1 MCAPSWA
8 VTVFHGAVFEWVCGM
23 LDKVS
28 IRTKIIAAFA
38 VVLGSTMALGL
49 FATQRFD
56 ALDAASGE
64 IRRDYLPSTRVL
76 GEIAYNTMRFR
87 QLEAAGGLAPDAE
100 ARAAE
105 EASLRRVQEQTG
117 KAFEAYWPLVSAGE
131 ERQLAD
137 QLKQEWAEYLGLDAR
152 YLTLLRADDLRG
164 AVAAYRGEMR
174 TLFNKFQELYL
185 QADIALNNR
194 QANEVSDHG
203 RELGASARIW
213 ILSVLV
219 LTAALCVGS
228 GWSLIRHFRAAA
240 ADDVGVRRLADGD
253 LATEIPASD
262 RKDEVGQMAQAML
275 VFKGNALKARELQAA
290 ADKAHGD
297 NMRRHAAMERHT
309 QDFGSAAAGVM
320 ASLARS
326 QRPSAKLR
334 PRCHSRAAY
343 PSASGEHGGRFGG
356 CSGKPGRGGSGS
368 GQMSASI
375 NEISQQVTRATQSAQ
390 AAVQRASATDAKVTS
405 MAALADRIGDVVKLI
420 TDIAGQ
426 ANLQAST
433 FILLSYSE

>member
-1 MCAPSWA
+1 MCSLSWA
-8 VTVFHGAVFEWVCGM
+8 VTVFHGAVFERVCGM
-23 LDKVS
+23 LEKIS
-28 IRTKIIAAFA
+28 IRAKIIAAFA
-38 VVLGSTMALGL
+38 VVLGSTIALGL
-49 FATQRFD
+49 FAGQRLD
-56 ALDAASGE
+56 ALDKASGE

-87 QLEAAGGLAPDAE
+87 QLEATDGLAPDAE
-100 ARAAE
+100 ARAGE
-105 EASLRRVQEQTG
+105 EASLHRVQEQTR
-117 KAFEAYWPLVSAGE
+117 KTFEAYWPLVSGGE
-131 ERQLAD
+131 EQQLAD

-152 YLTLLRADDLRG
+152 YLALLRADDLHG

-174 TLFNKFQELYL
+174 TLFNKFQDAL
-185 QADIALNNR
+185 QADIELNNR

-203 RELGASARIW
+203 SELGASARIW

-228 GWSLIRHFRAAA
+228 GWFLIRGISAPLRQMTSAM
-240 ADDVGVRRLADGD
+240 RRLADGD
-253 LATEIPASD
+253 LATEIPAGD
-262 RKDEVGQMAQAML
+262 RKDEVGQMARAML
-275 VFKGNALKARELQAA
+275 VFKDNALKARELQAA
-290 ADKAHGD
+290 ADKTHGD

-326 QRPSAKLR
+326 ATAIRETATEMSQAAQRT
-334 PRCHSRAAY
+334 HERAASTADG
-343 PSASGEHGGRFGG
+343 SAAAAANLAAVAAAAEE
-356 CSGKPGRGGSGS
+356 
-368 GQMSASI
+368 MSASI
-375 NEISQQVTRATQSAQ
+375 NEISQQVTRATQAAQ

-426 ANLQAST
+426 T
-433 FILLSYSE
+433 WR